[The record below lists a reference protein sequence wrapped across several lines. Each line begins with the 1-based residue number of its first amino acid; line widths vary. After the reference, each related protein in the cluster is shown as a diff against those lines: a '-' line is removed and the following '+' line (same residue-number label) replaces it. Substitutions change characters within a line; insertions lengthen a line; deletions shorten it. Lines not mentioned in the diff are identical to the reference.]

1 MPLYT
6 PTTREASRAEAS
18 PFSRACLPPD
28 FNAGAHP
35 IIAAHWFGVLPDS
48 PMGEAAVVAGMRHE
62 IPIEHITWLRPRAF
76 GTALALAG
84 PGGAA

>member
-1 MPLYT
+1 MTLYT

-28 FNAGAHP
+28 FNAGALP
-35 IIAAHWFGVLPDS
+35 ILAAHWFGVAPDS
-48 PMGEAAVVAGMRHE
+48 QMGKAAVVAGMRHE

>member
-1 MPLYT
+1 MSLIT

-48 PMGEAAVVAGMRHE
+48 PMGKAAVVAGMRHE

-76 GTALALAG
+76 RTALALAG
-84 PGGAA
+84 PGSAA